1 MKVDYHFTIADKVTG
16 DIVKDCITAKEAML
30 KLNLHHRNTLLDH
43 CKNHSFGSGRLYG
56 RFVGEYIPNEPI
68 GKGKPVLFLDT
79 ELKELSVFSSTG
91 EASRKIMINRDSL
104 NRAIKYGKRLYG
116 QYIIRYL
123 NYVGE
128 FNKISDLIK
137 DINDQEKQIKII
149 EQYFDERD
157 NLKDG
162 NNAADH

>member
-1 MKVDYHFTIADKVTG
+1 MKVDYHFIIADKVTG
-16 DIVKDCITAKEAML
+16 DIVKDCVTAKEAML

-79 ELKELSVFSSTG
+79 ESKELSIFSSTG
-91 EASRKIMINRDSL
+91 EASREIMINRDSL
-104 NRAIKYGKRLYG
+104 NRAIKYGKRFYG
-116 QYIIRYL
+116 RYIIRYL

>member
-56 RFVGEYIPNEPI
+56 RFVGEYIPNEH
-68 GKGKPVLFLDT
+68 KRKRNPVLLLDT

>member
-1 MKVDYHFTIADKVTG
+1 MKVDYHFIIADKVTG
-16 DIVKDCITAKEAML
+16 DIVKDCVTAKEAML

-56 RFVGEYIPNEPI
+56 RFAGEYIPNEPI

-104 NRAIKYGKRLYG
+104 NRAIKYGKRFYG
-116 QYIIRYL
+116 RYIIRYL

>member
-79 ELKELSVFSSTG
+79 ESKKLSIFSSTG
-91 EASRKIMINRDSL
+91 KASRETMINRDSL

-137 DINDQEKQIKII
+137 DVDDPKEQIKII

-157 NLKDG
+157 KLKGDKSVT
-162 NNAADH
+162 NH